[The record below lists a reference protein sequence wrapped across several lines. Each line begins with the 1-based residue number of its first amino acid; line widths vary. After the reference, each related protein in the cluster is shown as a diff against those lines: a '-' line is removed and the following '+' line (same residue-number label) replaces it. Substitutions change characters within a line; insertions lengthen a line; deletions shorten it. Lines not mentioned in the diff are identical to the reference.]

1 MSIMFFIIFLAL
13 MILGLPVLFAL
24 AAAPLIEVMMAGQ
37 VNMVSSMFNRI
48 NISLESFTLLALPF
62 FILAGAVMGKG
73 RITDNITT

>member
-48 NISLESFTLLALPF
+48 NISL
-62 FILAGAVMGKG
+62 
-73 RITDNITT
+73 